1 MKNGKPYDVHLSEPA
16 RDVLRAVTRIEGRD
30 LVFSTTSTAPISGF
44 SKAKGQLDAAVM
56 ATRTEAASTAGREPA
71 ALVPWRLHDLRRTGV
86 SMLAAL
92 GVDSIVADKLLA
104 HRPAKLQGVAAV
116 YQRHDFAAERARA
129 LDTWAAHV
137 LRCAKGAEPE
147 SNVILLARKA

>member
-1 MKNGKPYDVHLSEPA
+1 
-16 RDVLRAVTRIEGRD
+16 
-30 LVFSTTSTAPISGF
+30 VFPTTGTTPVSGF

-56 ATRTEAASTAGREPA
+56 AARTEAASTAGREPA

-86 SMLAAL
+86 SKLAAL
-92 GVDSIVADKLLA
+92 GIDSIVADKLLA
-104 HRPAKLQGVAAV
+104 HRPAKLAGVASV

-137 LRCAKGAEPE
+137 LRCAASVEPG
-147 SNVILLARKA
+147 SNVIPLARAR